1 MIIPLVSL
9 ALAVIAHSSTRYDVV
24 VQTSSK
30 RGAETDHIDAYL
42 TLYGSGTRFH
52 FGKLDDPRRDDME
65 RGRRDHF
72 SSYGRDIGDIECI
85 ILNVHHD
92 DRWLFE
98 WISVQSIGH
107 EKQTFHNTASIW
119 LSSDKSEGRDS
130 MKICTNDRKTTY
142 SIDVK
147 TASRSRAGSDDPR
160 LFLTVLGSSGNVNLG
175 ELDNYRIDD
184 FEKGSVDTFRKSG
197 FRPVGSIKCIA
208 LQVYG
213 DDAWLFDWIYVKSGN
228 NNKKFH
234 NRRHIWL
241 SSDTSEGSRRLT
253 LCD

>member
-1 MIIPLVSL
+1 MIIPFVSL
-9 ALAVIAHSSTRYDVV
+9 ALAVIARSTRYDVV

-30 RGAETDHIDAYL
+30 RGAETDNNVYL
-42 TLYGSGTRFH
+42 TLYGSGTRFD
-52 FGKLDDPRRDDME
+52 FGVLDKPRRNDFE

-85 ILNVHHD
+85 KLYARKD
-92 DRWLFE
+92 DRWLFD

-107 EKQTFHNTASIW
+107 KKQTFHNTASVW

-130 MKICTNDRKTTY
+130 MKLCTKDRKTTY

-147 TASRSRAGSDDPR
+147 TASLRHAGTDNIK
-160 LFLTVLGSSGNVNLG
+160 LFLTVLGSDGNVNLG
-175 ELDNYRIDD
+175 ELDNHGIND
-184 FEKGSVDTFRKSG
+184 FEKGSVDTFHKNG
-197 FRPVGSIKCIA
+197 FRSVGTIKCIT
-208 LQVYG
+208 LQVYR

-228 NNKKFH
+228 YNKKFH

-241 SSDTSEGSRRLT
+241 SSDYSEGSRRLT

>member
-1 MIIPLVSL
+1 MIIPFVAL

-24 VQTSSK
+24 VKTSSK
-30 RGAETDHIDAYL
+30 YGADTDFIRAYL
-42 TLYGSGTRFH
+42 TLYGSRTRFD
-52 FGKLDDPRRDDME
+52 FGVLDDPRRDE
-65 RGRRDHF
+65 FKRGGRDHF
-72 SSYGRDIGDIECI
+72 SSYGRDIGDIDCI
-85 ILNVHHD
+85 KLYVHND

-107 EKQTFHNTASIW
+107 KKQTFHNTGSIW

-130 MKICTNDRKTTY
+130 MKICTNDPKTTY

-147 TASRSRAGSDDPR
+147 TASRSHAGSDNPR
-160 LFLTVLGSSGNVNLG
+160 LFLTVHGSDGNVNLG
-175 ELDNYRIDD
+175 RLGDGIND
-184 FEKGSVDTFRKSG
+184 FEKYRVDTFRKSG
-197 FRPVGSIKCIA
+197 FRRVGMIKCIT
-208 LQVYG
+208 LQVYR

-228 NNKKFH
+228 YNKKFH

-241 SSDTSEGSRRLT
+241 SSDSSEGRRRLT